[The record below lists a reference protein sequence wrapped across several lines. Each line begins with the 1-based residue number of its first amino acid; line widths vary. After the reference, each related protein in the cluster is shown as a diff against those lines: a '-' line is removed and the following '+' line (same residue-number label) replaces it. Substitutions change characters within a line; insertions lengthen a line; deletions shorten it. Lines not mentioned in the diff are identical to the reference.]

1 MSYKLESNR
10 GRPKQYTNGAKEH
23 AKEIKYSTDYYRN
36 NKGEKCI
43 CDICK
48 KEVSKWTLK
57 QHLKSKTC
65 QHIKSLLNI

>member
-1 MSYKLESNR
+1 MSDKLESNR

-48 KEVSKWTLK
+48 KRLVNG
-57 QHLKSKTC
+57 H
-65 QHIKSLLNI
+65 